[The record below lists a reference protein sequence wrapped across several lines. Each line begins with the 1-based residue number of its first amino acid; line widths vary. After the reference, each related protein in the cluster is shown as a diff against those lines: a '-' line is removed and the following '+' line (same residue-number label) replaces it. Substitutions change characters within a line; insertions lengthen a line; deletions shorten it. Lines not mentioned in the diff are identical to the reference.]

1 MPCRS
6 TARDKLILKIHG
18 TVLKSLSMQRTG
30 QFTEWKSSLFAPCD
44 EIASEFDCANSPIY
58 YSTAFQFVFFI
69 TRILQWHYG
78 ERLNSKRY
86 DEFFS
91 CSAAGSWSLEF
102 IFFIIG
108 WILWTWL
115 DRFLWNCMAVL
126 LYTLRPLIGEN
137 YNGTTER
144 RILVVYMA
152 HWVGNQSERSK
163 DNRPIVLE
171 GHVTH

>member
-6 TARDKLILKIHG
+6 TARDKLILKIYG
-18 TVLKSLSMQRTG
+18 TVLKSLSTQRTG

-58 YSTAFQFVFFI
+58 YSTAFQFEFFI
-69 TRILQWHYG
+69 TIILQWHYG
-78 ERLNSKRY
+78 KRLNSKRY
-86 DEFFS
+86 GEFFS

-108 WILWTWL
+108 WILWAWL
-115 DRFLWNCMAVL
+115 DRFLCNCMAVL
-126 LYTLRPLIGEN
+126 LYTLRPLKVEN

-144 RILVVYMA
+144 RILWN
-152 HWVGNQSERSK
+152 HCGTQFLNQ
-163 DNRPIVLE
+163 
-171 GHVTH
+171 